1 MSFHQQLKSKIVEQ
15 NLAVEKINSLKTA
28 GKKIVFTNGC
38 FDIIHPGHVDYL
50 AQARDLGDFLVL
62 GLNTDSSVRVLNKA
76 PNRPINNQFSRAIVL
91 AALASVDCIVLFD
104 EETPYNLINCLQPDI
119 LVKGN
124 DYEVSKIVGYDIVTA
139 RGGKVITIP
148 FLEGYSTTKL
158 IDKILS

>member
-1 MSFHQQLKSKIVEQ
+1 MSFHQQLKSKIVVQ
-15 NLAVEKINSLKTA
+15 NLAIEKINSLKTA
-28 GKKIVFTNGC
+28 SKKIVFTNGC

-50 AQARDLGDFLVL
+50 TQARDLGDFLVL
-62 GLNTDSSVRVLNKA
+62 GLNTDSSVRALNKA

-91 AALASVDCIVLFD
+91 AALACVDCIVLFD

-124 DYEVSKIVGYDIVTA
+124 DYAVDKIVGYDIVTS